1 MRSSDRDAPSDGTGR
16 PLADAAG
23 KAEIG
28 RARRVCATEGD
39 EAAALAALQPSMES
53 TYLKLEHVGTA
64 LIGRLKC
71 EKLAERESNVMN
83 TEIAGHAQESSW
95 KVALDLEEVMLVAS
109 VGLGALVTLNKN
121 CKANNGKLVVFNMAE
136 EILESLK
143 LSRLDRIITI
153 VADQAAALKALA

>member
-1 MRSSDRDAPSDGTGR
+1 
-16 PLADAAG
+16 
-23 KAEIG
+23 
-28 RARRVCATEGD
+28 
-39 EAAALAALQPSMES
+39 MES
-53 TYLKLEHVGTA
+53 TYLKLEHIGPA

-83 TEIAGHAQESSW
+83 AEVSNHAGEASW
-95 KVALDLEEVMLVAS
+95 KIALDLEEVMLVAS
-109 VGLGALVTLNKN
+109 VGLGALVTLNKS

-153 VADQAAALKALA
+153 VGDEAAALKALS